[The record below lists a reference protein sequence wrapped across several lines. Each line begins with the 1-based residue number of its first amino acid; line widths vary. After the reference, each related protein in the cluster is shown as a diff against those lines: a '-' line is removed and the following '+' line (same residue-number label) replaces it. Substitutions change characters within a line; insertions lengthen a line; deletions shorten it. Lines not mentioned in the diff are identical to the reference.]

1 MVVIL
6 TTLLEADMR
15 VCIDAG
21 HGGRD
26 SGAVGTKP
34 FVLEEKTVNLAIS
47 LLLEQELRAKGHE
60 VVMTRRRDW
69 YVSLEARADFA
80 NRLGVDFFVSI
91 HANASYDPATEGME
105 VFHFPGG
112 TISNRY
118 ARNILTSMLR
128 QFPDH
133 IDRGV
138 KEANFAVLRL
148 TNMPA
153 VLVECEF
160 ITNPQQLR
168 FLSSSNRQAELAR
181 AIAIGIHTA

>member
-1 MVVIL
+1 
-6 TTLLEADMR
+6 MR

-26 SGAVGTKP
+26 SGAVGTTP
-34 FVLEEKTVNLAIS
+34 FVLEEKAVNLAIA
-47 LLLEQELRAKGHE
+47 LHLEQELRAMGHE

-80 NRLGVDFFVSI
+80 NRLGADFFVSI
-91 HANASYDPATEGME
+91 HANASYDPATQGME

-118 ARNILTSMLR
+118 ARSILNSMLR

-133 IDRGV
+133 LNRGV

-148 TNMPA
+148 TDMPA

-160 ITNPQQLR
+160 VTNPQQLR
-168 FLSSSNRQAELAR
+168 FLASADKQAALAR
-181 AIAIGIHTA
+181 AIATGIDTA